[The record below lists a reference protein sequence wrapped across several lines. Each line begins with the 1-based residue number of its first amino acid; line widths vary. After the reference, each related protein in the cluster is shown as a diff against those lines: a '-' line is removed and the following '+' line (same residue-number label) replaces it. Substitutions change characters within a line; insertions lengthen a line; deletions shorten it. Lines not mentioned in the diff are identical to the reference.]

1 MKEIEKLRKLL
12 EHRMEHNTEHA
23 ETYRDWSEKALSEG
37 NKELSE
43 VLDKLYQ
50 DTKKLNRLFE
60 EAVRAA
66 SAREGEKQS
75 L

>member
-12 EHRMEHNTEHA
+12 GHWKEHNTEHA

-43 VLDKLYQ
+43 TLDKLYEE
-50 DTKKLNRLFE
+50 TKKLNMLFE
-60 EAVRAA
+60 EAARAA
-66 SAREGEKQS
+66 GKREEKP
-75 L
+75 

>member
-1 MKEIEKLRKLL
+1 MAR
-12 EHRMEHNTEHA
+12 RG
-23 ETYRDWSEKALSEG
+23 KALSGG